1 MGSTQSAMVIKT
13 ETCSYSGFKI
23 WPGRG
28 KTYVRM
34 DQKSFRFGD
43 GKAEACHLMKRRNLT
58 TRWTV
63 HYRRINKKGISA
75 EESTK
80 RRKNKKSSAIR
91 RDISGLPMELLAK
104 SKAVRPAKSSSAKDI
119 AQRNL
124 KDRKG
129 AKKK

>member
-1 MGSTQSAMVIKT
+1 MGSGRAEKMVIKT

-28 KTYVRM
+28 KILVRQ
-34 DQKSFRFGD
+34 DQKMFRFVT
-43 GKAEACHLMKRRNLT
+43 GKTESCHLMKRRNLT

-75 EESTK
+75 EEATK

-91 RDISGLPMELLAK
+91 RDISGLPMELSLNQ
-104 SKAVRPAKSSSAKDI
+104 RPR
-119 AQRNL
+119 AQ
-124 KDRKG
+124 
-129 AKKK
+129 

>member
-1 MGSTQSAMVIKT
+1 MGERQAKMVIKT
-13 ETCSYSGFKI
+13 ETCSYSGLKI

-34 DQKSFRFGD
+34 DQKFFRFGD
-43 GKAEACHLMKRRNLT
+43 GKAEAGHLMKRRNLT
-58 TRWTV
+58 TRRTV

-75 EESTK
+75 EEATK

-104 SKAVRPAKSSSAKDI
+104 SKASRPKTTGSAKDI

>member
-1 MGSTQSAMVIKT
+1 MGERQAKMVIKT
-13 ETCSYSGFKI
+13 ETCTWGGLKI

-34 DQKSFRFGD
+34 DQKAFRVGD

-75 EESTK
+75 EEATK
-80 RRKNKKSSAIR
+80 RRKAKAARPKA
-91 RDISGLPMELLAK
+91 SG
-104 SKAVRPAKSSSAKDI
+104 SAKDI